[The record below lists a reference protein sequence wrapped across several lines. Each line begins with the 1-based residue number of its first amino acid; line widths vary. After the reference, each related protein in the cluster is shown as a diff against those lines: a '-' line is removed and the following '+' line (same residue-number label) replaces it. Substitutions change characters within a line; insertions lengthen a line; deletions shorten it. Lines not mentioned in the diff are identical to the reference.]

1 MKLINQ
7 NKEIKKKKKRKQTKE
22 VYIKI
27 VMISLLA
34 SFHSFPSAVFYFS
47 NFLNLMIDKLGALAN
62 NTT

>member
-1 MKLINQ
+1 
-7 NKEIKKKKKRKQTKE
+7 
-22 VYIKI
+22 
-27 VMISLLA
+27 MISLLA